1 MSAIRLAFRAVSRIT
16 IHFSVLCLLV
26 SWAVLSRAQGADL
39 PAAAKVMTKPGP
51 PPAGRLYHGV
61 YPGGITGDEDDLTV
75 KDLREYESAV
85 GHPAA
90 WVYFSHNWFTGQ
102 SRAFPRATT
111 DWIRAAGSTPYIRLM
126 LREKPEQDRRDHT
139 FTHQRII
146 DGYFDKDLR
155 AWARGAREYGG
166 PLLAEWG
173 TEFNGIW
180 FPWNGAWHGRDKKKG
195 FGDPKK
201 YDGPERFAAAF
212 RHIVE
217 LMHAE
222 GAVNIAWV
230 WHPDVHDDPREDWN
244 RMENYYP
251 GDDVVDFLALSTY
264 GPITPDEPASEKLG
278 DMLDYS
284 VSRLTELAP
293 TKRVIVA
300 EFGCTA
306 GNSTASPAPWA
317 ADALASLLSRKYPSI
332 MGFAWWN
339 ERWPNDDNPKHD
351 TTMRV
356 QDLPELARVFRENLG
371 AHAAELQTTMLT
383 VPARP

>member
-85 GHPAA
+85 GQPAA

>member
-1 MSAIRLAFRAVSRIT
+1 MFRGLIPSRVFSILAWWGATS
-16 IHFSVLCLLV
+16 LAL
-26 SWAVLSRAQGADL
+26 GADL
-39 PAAAKVMTKPGP
+39 PDTAKVMTKPAP
-51 PPAGRLYHGV
+51 PPPGRLYHGV
-61 YPGGITGDEDDLTV
+61 YPGGLTGDEDDLTV

-85 GHPAA
+85 GQPAA
-90 WVYFSHNWFTGQ
+90 WVYFSHNWFTGR
-102 SRAFPRATT
+102 SRAFPRVTA

-139 FTHQRII
+139 FTHQGII
-146 DGYFDKDLR
+146 DGLFDRDLR
-155 AWARGAREYGG
+155 AWARAARDYGG
-166 PLLAEWG
+166 PLLVEWG

-217 LMHAE
+217 LMRAE
-222 GAVNIAWV
+222 GATNIAWV

-284 VSRLTELAP
+284 VPRLSELAP
-293 TKRVIVA
+293 GKPVIVA

-317 ADALASLLSRKYPSI
+317 ADALASLLARKHPSI
-332 MGFAWWN
+332 IGFSWWN

-356 QDLPELARVFRENLG
+356 QDLPELARVFRESF
-371 AHAAELQTTMLT
+371 ATHADELQTRMLI